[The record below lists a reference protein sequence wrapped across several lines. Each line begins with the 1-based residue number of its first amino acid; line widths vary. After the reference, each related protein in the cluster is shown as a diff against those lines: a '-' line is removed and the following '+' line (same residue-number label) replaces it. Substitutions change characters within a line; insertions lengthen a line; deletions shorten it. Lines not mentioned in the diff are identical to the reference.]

1 MNNICNYF
9 MRHRKTALLKQYL
22 FEFQERID
30 KGHQLACSNKL
41 TQKSFLEYRKD
52 VCELL
57 AGYKKNFGNESFADF
72 YIIHSIDILSVSTSG
87 VGALKILQM
96 QIEIDRLQR
105 YIINLESIVNAIVR
119 DFQFRESK
127 LQTCISFF
135 AVLVAIIVPSVLNC
149 CSHKID
155 SSQFNTLINTLR
167 VNTSVH
173 TPVIDTINT
182 DKDMSNKEEFTEKN

>member
-1 MNNICNYF
+1 

-87 VGALKILQM
+87 VEA
-96 QIEIDRLQR
+96 ENTSDADRDRQLQR

-119 DFQFRESK
+119 DFQLRESK
-127 LQTCISFF
+127 HQNCISFF

>member
-30 KGHQLACSNKL
+30 KGHQLACSNIL

-72 YIIHSIDILSVSTSG
+72 YIIHSIDKLSETTSG
-87 VGALKILQM
+87 VEA
-96 QIEIDRLQR
+96 ENTSDADRDRQLQR

-119 DFQFRESK
+119 DFQLRESK
-127 LQTCISFF
+127 HQNCISFF

-155 SSQFNTLINTLR
+155 SSQFSTLINTLR

-173 TPVIDTINT
+173 TPVVDTINT
-182 DKDMSNKEEFTEKN
+182 DKDMSNKEEFTEKK

>member
-87 VGALKILQM
+87 VEA
-96 QIEIDRLQR
+96 ENTSDADRDRQLQR

-182 DKDMSNKEEFTEKN
+182 DKDMNNKEEFTEKK